1 MFVVL
6 LCFGFCELW
15 IAILVLRM
23 PLLVTLQ
30 KGDWIL
36 LLRLPEQIWQSF
48 PFFFFF
54 VLLITVL
61 VSPTGSILPPVNKC
75 KPVSN
80 TPIQSRFGVDPDG
93 PEDKFIGGA

>member
-1 MFVVL
+1 MDSH
-6 LCFGFCELW
+6 FGFENASPCYTTE
-15 IAILVLRM
+15 R
-23 PLLVTLQ
+23 
-30 KGDWIL
+30 
-36 LLRLPEQIWQSF
+36 RLDFAPSLARANLAKLS
-48 PFFFFF
+48 FFFFF